1 MQQVMTINKFHLIFL
16 AIYTAVVVF
25 ITWYFVKPE
34 ATNNTGL
41 TKENQQIV
49 DSLSNVISVLE
60 YRQLEKDSLIIGFQQ
75 DIVKLDVEVDAT
87 ETRITEIQNQ
97 HEEELNNI
105 ERFTVTDLD
114 KFFADRYKK

>member
-1 MQQVMTINKFHLIFL
+1 MTINKLHLIFL
-16 AIYTAVVVF
+16 ALYTAVVVF

-34 ATNNTGL
+34 ATSNTGL
-41 TKENQQIV
+41 TKENQQLV

-60 YRQLEKDSLIIGFQQ
+60 YRQFEKDSLIIGFQE
-75 DIVKLDVEVDAT
+75 DISLLDIEIDAT
-87 ETRITEIQNQ
+87 ETKITQIQNQ

-114 KFFADRYKK
+114 EFFTNRYKK

>member
-75 DIVKLDVEVDAT
+75 DIVKLDVEIDAT
-87 ETRITEIQNQ
+87 ETKITEIQNQ

>member
-1 MQQVMTINKFHLIFL
+1 MTINKLHLTFL
-16 AIYTAVVVF
+16 ALYTAVVVF

-34 ATNNTGL
+34 ATSNTGL

-49 DSLSNVISVLE
+49 DSLTNVIFVLE
-60 YRQLEKDSLIIGFQQ
+60 YRQFEKDSIIIGFEQ
-75 DIVKLDVEVDAT
+75 DISLLDLQIDAT
-87 ETRITEIQNQ
+87 EVELTETKKQ

>member
-1 MQQVMTINKFHLIFL
+1 MTINKFHLIFL

-34 ATNNTGL
+34 ATNSTGL

-75 DIVKLDVEVDAT
+75 DIVKLDVEIDAT
-87 ETRITEIQNQ
+87 ETKITEIQNQ

>member
-1 MQQVMTINKFHLIFL
+1 MTINKLHLTLL
-16 AIYTAVVVF
+16 ALYTAVVVF

-34 ATNNTGL
+34 ATSNTGL
-41 TKENQQIV
+41 TKENQQLV

-60 YRQLEKDSLIIGFQQ
+60 FRQFEKDSLIIGFQE
-75 DIVKLDVEVDAT
+75 DISLLDIEIDAT
-87 ETRITEIQNQ
+87 ETKITQIQNQ